1 MNQLSCYNDTYDTK
15 QSRMDQVKFVEDS
28 LQKILLAP
36 FLNTVSH
43 ITYNILRM
51 KDYITQDHDCFV

>member
-15 QSRMDQVKFVEDS
+15 HSRMGQVKFVEDS

-51 KDYITQDHDCFV
+51 KDYIT